1 MNEKSE
7 KKAEPENK
15 VVAKTEGKSVATLA
29 EAASVV
35 PLKQLEAEK
44 DQHAI
49 TLKLLSKAQA
59 ELVAEKAIVAAR
71 DLVLASKDKSIA
83 DAEITRNLAV
93 KETCEAKS
101 KLVVANKVIESLKMD
116 IENLKLD
123 VERKR
128 SKVKLATAM
137 AVEYRRESAKLHAR
151 LTSEGIPLEPLS
163 EEPVLDEEEYPVEEG
178 TMPTLP
184 VSETQEVA
192 HE

>member
-15 VVAKTEGKSVATLA
+15 VVAKTEGSPKATLGDVA
-29 EAASVV
+29 EVV

-44 DQHAI
+44 DLHAI
-49 TLKLLSKAQA
+49 TLNLLKKAET
-59 ELVAEKAIVAAR
+59 ELAA
-71 DLVLASKDKSIA
+71 AKSIVSDRDEVIKA
-83 DAEITRNLAV
+83 HDKIFREVEDIRNLAV

-163 EEPVLDEEEYPVEEG
+163 EEPTLDEDITIEEG
-178 TMPTLP
+178 TMPVLEAQVVVP
-184 VSETQEVA
+184 E
-192 HE
+192 